1 MTAFAVV
8 GFVVLALV
16 FIAGMA
22 WLRTN
27 VRIDISTPE
36 VQNEAPVDSKP
47 FEPTK

>member
-16 FIAGMA
+16 FIAGVA
-22 WLRTN
+22 WVKTN

-36 VQNEAPVDSKP
+36 VQDEAPVNSKP
-47 FEPTK
+47 IDLTK